1 MNRSSYI
8 LSFAIVVLLAA
19 MAVFFF
25 HMIRT
30 ADAMRF
36 SLDEM
41 RNEFKAMQ
49 EKISLHGFSS
59 APGAVAA
66 AQRVPGANAEFF
78 DPAAENG
85 GRIVRALSSDV
96 ENLNPLTNNEATVS
110 ALWGIANSSLT
121 ERNYED
127 LDKFEPLLAES
138 WSLSDDKLT
147 WHIKLRNNI
156 LWHDFTDPVTGKE
169 WKNVRVTAHDFKF
182 YIDAVKNPDVDAAPL
197 RGYLSGI
204 KEVRVLND
212 LEFEVVWSQ
221 KYFLS
226 KEITLG
232 LTPLPRHLYHA
243 YDGPFDGKKFNDDT
257 ERNRMIVGCGPYRLV
272 SWEKGKRFIFQRYPK
287 YFGSRCG
294 IMPPIRDYVFEVVQH
309 PGTRFQK
316 LRSGDLDI
324 NNITTEQWLNNTDT
338 PEFAEGGTLRKIKYP
353 ARVYTYIGLNL
364 NLDKFKDRR
373 VRVALSH
380 LVNREK
386 LLRDVYRGLARPVS
400 GGNFIDSPSYDKS
413 IQPYPFDVEKAKS
426 LLAEAGWKDT
436 DGDGILDKDGK
447 PFTFTLMFPNA
458 NPYYPKI
465 APVLK
470 EDFAKAGVR
479 LELLSLEW
487 SVVIQRIE
495 QRKFEATMMGWTTP
509 LMPDP
514 FQLWH
519 SSNAHTPG
527 SSNFI
532 SFANPEADKLI
543 ETIRSSFDEGP
554 RNEAYHKFH
563 KLLHEEQPYLYLFT
577 PYNLEVMSARYRNVK
592 IFSHGVPDTILWVPG
607 KEQKAVPGL

>member
-1 MNRSSYI
+1 MNKSFYI
-8 LSFAIVVLLAA
+8 PIFAAIVLLAG
-19 MAVFFF
+19 MIIFFF
-25 HMIRT
+25 QMIRT
-30 ADAMRF
+30 ADKMRF

-41 RNEFKAMQ
+41 KNEFKAMQ
-49 EKISLHGFSS
+49 ERITRQG
-59 APGAVAA
+59 GIQAA
-66 AQRVPGANAEFF
+66 AQNGSSVVTGANAKHF
-78 DPAAENG
+78 DPEAEDG

-96 ENLNPLTNNEATVS
+96 DNLNPLTNNEATVS

-121 ERNYED
+121 ERSYENMD
-127 LDKFEPLLAES
+127 HFEPLLAKS
-138 WSLSDDKLT
+138 WSLSEDKMT
-147 WHIKLRNNI
+147 WRIKLRKNI
-156 LWHDFTDPVTGKE
+156 LWHDFTDPVTKKE

-212 LEFEVVWSQ
+212 LEFEVVWA
-221 KYFLS
+221 KPYFLS
-226 KEITLG
+226 KDISLG
-232 LTPLPRHLYHA
+232 LMPLPRHLYHA
-243 YDGPFDGKKFNDDT
+243 YDGPFDGKRFNDDT

-272 SWEKGKRFIFQRYPK
+272 SWEKGKRLVFQRYPK
-287 YFGSRCG
+287 YFGSFCG

-316 LRSGDLDI
+316 LKSGDLDI
-324 NNITTEQWLNNTDT
+324 NSVTTEQWLNNTDT
-338 PEFAEGGTLRKIKYP
+338 KEFAEGGTLRKIKYP

-364 NLDKFKDRR
+364 TLDKFKDRR

-386 LLRDVYRGLARPVS
+386 MLRDVYRGLARSVS
-400 GGNFIDSPSYDKS
+400 GGHFIDSPGYDKS
-413 IQPYPFDVEKAKS
+413 ILPYPFDVEKAKS

-465 APVLK
+465 APILK

-495 QRKFEATMMGWTTP
+495 QRKFEAAMMGWTTP

-514 FQLWH
+514 YQLWH

-527 SSNFI
+527 SSNYI

-543 ETIRSSFDEGP
+543 ETIRSTYEEGP

-563 KLLHEEQPYLYLFT
+563 KLLHDEQPYLYLFT
-577 PYNLEVMSARYRNVK
+577 PYNLEVMSTRYRNVK
-592 IFSHGVPDTILWVPG
+592 IFSHGVPDTILWVPRN
-607 KEQKAVPGL
+607 EQKAVPGL

>member
-1 MNRSSYI
+1 M
-8 LSFAIVVLLAA
+8 
-19 MAVFFF
+19 
-25 HMIRT
+25 
-30 ADAMRF
+30 
-36 SLDEM
+36 
-41 RNEFKAMQ
+41 
-49 EKISLHGFSS
+49 
-59 APGAVAA
+59 
-66 AQRVPGANAEFF
+66 
-78 DPAAENG
+78 
-85 GRIVRALSSDV
+85 
-96 ENLNPLTNNEATVS
+96 
-110 ALWGIANSSLT
+110 
-121 ERNYED
+121 
-127 LDKFEPLLAES
+127 
-138 WSLSDDKLT
+138 
-147 WHIKLRNNI
+147 
-156 LWHDFTDPVTGKE
+156 
-169 WKNVRVTAHDFKF
+169 
-182 YIDAVKNPDVDAAPL
+182 
-197 RGYLSGI
+197 
-204 KEVRVLND
+204 
-212 LEFEVVWSQ
+212 
-221 KYFLS
+221 
-226 KEITLG
+226 
-232 LTPLPRHLYHA
+232 
-243 YDGPFDGKKFNDDT
+243 
-257 ERNRMIVGCGPYRLV
+257 
-272 SWEKGKRFIFQRYPK
+272 
-287 YFGSRCG
+287 
-294 IMPPIRDYVFEVVQH
+294 
-309 PGTRFQK
+309 
-316 LRSGDLDI
+316 
-324 NNITTEQWLNNTDT
+324 
-338 PEFAEGGTLRKIKYP
+338 
-353 ARVYTYIGLNL
+353 
-364 NLDKFKDRR
+364 
-373 VRVALSH
+373 
-380 LVNREK
+380 
-386 LLRDVYRGLARPVS
+386 
-400 GGNFIDSPSYDKS
+400 
-413 IQPYPFDVEKAKS
+413 EKAKS

-577 PYNLEVMSARYRNVK
+577 PYNLEVMSTRYRNVK